1 MKKLLLLTLLL
12 ATPTLSA
19 PAPKPAPKVT
29 IKADPR
35 FHQAAETW
43 SDVRLQLRDLAEVI
57 KQKRLDEVHPIVFE
71 VRDLVR
77 TLPDRSQPLGAAGLK
92 KLEAQVRVIDR
103 LAELVDRYADAGK
116 QPETIRQHQALLK
129 ALANI
134 EALYPKGAL
143 ASAKSNTR
151 SVSDKDRELYLTPG
165 GAYTQAD
172 IEANG
177 NQTAAQKFKGVK
189 VTHDIKPNVGDP
201 ICPITLT
208 KANPGFNWVIAGK
221 KYVFCCP
228 PCVEEY
234 LTKAKKDP
242 SSLRPPE
249 EFIKAK

>member
-1 MKKLLLLTLLL
+1 MKTLLVLALTL
-12 ATPTLSA
+12 AAPVTAAPTAAKPASA
-19 PAPKPAPKVT
+19 PAL
-29 IKADPR
+29 KADPR

-43 SDVRLQLRDLAEVI
+43 NDVRLQLRDLADLI
-57 KQKRLDEVHPIVFE
+57 RQKRLDEVHPVVFE
-71 VRDLVR
+71 IRDLVR
-77 TLPDRSQPLGAAGLK
+77 TLPDRSPQLGPAGLK

-116 QPETIRQHQALLK
+116 LPETARQHQALLQ
-129 ALANI
+129 ALASI

-143 ASAKSNTR
+143 AAAKSHAP
-151 SVSDKDRELYLTPG
+151 SVSDKERELYLTPG

-172 IEANG
+172 VEANG

-189 VTHDIKPNVGDP
+189 VTHDIKPNPGDP

-208 KANPGFNWVIAGK
+208 KANPGFNWIIGGK

-234 LTKAKKDP
+234 LTKVKKDP
-242 SSLRPPE
+242 AAIRPPE
-249 EFIKAK
+249 EFIKK